1 MILEV
6 TCSDY
11 GIIQFVRIIRIVFQ
25 MIQVIGPI
33 LAMLSLAII
42 FFRLMSVS
50 YDYDS
55 DKKYEK
61 DKHRIKNCIIALLV
75 TFFLPVL
82 INLTMQAT
90 YMANTFEVSACWKAA
105 KDYQPGGG
113 RYIDKDD
120 KDSDKDD
127 NKTGT
132 FIINP
137 SKYSGI
143 DGDPNASI
151 RRGGSGE
158 INSVG
163 ASSSLKDALAS
174 LAVAQKKDPSAN
186 GGKKYWTFM
195 GYSSRVA
202 WCACFVSWNVHN
214 AEFNGQ
220 KVSSVLNHKAA
231 GCSSWISFCKK
242 DKNTTWH
249 QGNTYTPQRGD
260 LILFDWNGGG
270 EDHIGIVTGVT
281 DTVVKTIEGNSS
293 DKVKSSSYSRYDKRI
308 YGYCAW

>member
-11 GIIQFVRIIRIVFQ
+11 GIIQFVRILRIVFQ

-61 DKHRIKNCIIALLV
+61 DKARIKNCIIALLV
-75 TFFLPVL
+75 TFFLPLLV
-82 INLTMQAT
+82 NLTMQAT
-90 YMANTFEVSACWKAA
+90 FMANSFEVSACWKAA

-113 RYIDKDD
+113 SYNDKND
-120 KDSDKDD
+120 KEKEK

-132 FIINP
+132 YIIDP
-137 SKYSGI
+137 DKYTGI

-151 RRGGSGE
+151 RRGDSGE
-158 INSVG
+158 INSV
-163 ASSSLKDALAS
+163 ASTSLKNAFVDLAI
-174 LAVAQKKDPSAN
+174 AQKKDPSAK
-186 GGKKYWTFM
+186 GGKKYWSFM
-195 GYSSRVA
+195 GYKSRVA
-202 WCACFVSWNVHN
+202 WCASFVSWTAHN
-214 AEFNGQ
+214 AEYNGQ
-220 KVSSVLNHKAA
+220 KVSSILSHKSA
-231 GCSSWISFCKK
+231 GCSSWIRFCKK
-242 DKNTTWH
+242 NKKTTWH

-260 LILFDWNGGG
+260 LILFDWDGGG
-270 EDHIGIVTGVT
+270 EDHIGIVTGVS
-281 DTVVKTIEGNSS
+281 DTAVKTIEGNKG
-293 DKVKSSSYSRYDKRI
+293 DKVRSASYARYSKQI